1 MTEQSCLTLVATSG
15 SCLNSTVSGNYEI
28 PQKLSTIT
36 LLAVTS
42 KPGSVT
48 LNGKTV
54 SNVTYK
60 AETEEVIVG
69 GLAGNLNEAWEL
81 KW

>member
-1 MTEQSCLTLVATSG
+1 M
-15 SCLNSTVSGNYEI
+15 SGNYEI

-60 AETEEVIVG
+60 AETDEVIVG